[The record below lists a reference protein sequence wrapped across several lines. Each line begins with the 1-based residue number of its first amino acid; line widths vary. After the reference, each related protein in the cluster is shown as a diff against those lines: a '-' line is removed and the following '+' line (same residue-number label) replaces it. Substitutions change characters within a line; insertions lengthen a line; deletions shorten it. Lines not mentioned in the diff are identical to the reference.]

1 MSQHAAALDALAAT
15 LAIALPLPQRLV
27 RATGT
32 PETIPD
38 GGALVTLHKGA
49 CEAAEPML
57 SPLRYEIIWAALIT
71 IDADTEAARD
81 AAIDA
86 VSARLLADPTLS
98 SVVDWAEMAM
108 PETEV
113 SSSPAVDGM
122 GQQPPIFAAT
132 LPVRL
137 HYVADSPAG

>member
-1 MSQHAAALDALAAT
+1 MSQHAVALQALAASLLLALT
-15 LAIALPLPQRLV
+15 LPHRLV
-27 RATGT
+27 RASGT
-32 PETIPD
+32 PETIPQD
-38 GGALVTLHKGA
+38 GALVTLHKGG
-49 CEAAEPML
+49 CDAAEPML
-57 SPLRYEIIWAALIT
+57 SPLRYEIIWATLIT
-71 IDADTEAARD
+71 VDADTEAARD

-86 VSARLLADPTLS
+86 VAARLLADPTLS

-113 SSSPAVDGM
+113 SSSPALDGM